1 MINGSKK
8 SDKSIS
14 RKQGEG
20 NQDNNKKTAHS
31 EELVNKQKIEQL
43 KSMMTKLRHK

>member
-1 MINGSKK
+1 MEAKKVINQSVESKEK
-8 SDKSIS
+8 
-14 RKQGEG
+14 E